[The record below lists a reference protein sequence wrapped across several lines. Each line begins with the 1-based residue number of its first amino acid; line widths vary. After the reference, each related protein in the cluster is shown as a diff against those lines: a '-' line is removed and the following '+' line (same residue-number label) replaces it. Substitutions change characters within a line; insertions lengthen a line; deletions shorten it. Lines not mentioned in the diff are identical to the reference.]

1 MRRAV
6 GPTLVLIALLTG
18 LAVWVVW
25 PQNPDRYLPGII
37 PWPKGS
43 GIHLRLGS
51 TTFDRDNMR
60 LGLDL
65 QGGLSITMQAELDK
79 VAPEDRGDAMKSLIN
94 TLERR
99 VNAYGVSEATIQQ
112 LGEDR
117 VMVQLPGLRDVEEA
131 KKLIGQTAKLE
142 FKEVKEA
149 GGASPAS
156 SPGAQPTYVDT
167 GLTGA
172 DLRRAAPA
180 FQQTTNEPMSQ
191 FEFKE
196 AAAAKFG
203 ELSTRL
209 SQQSPQGRIAIFLD
223 DELITAPV
231 VRSPILGGSG
241 VIEGGFTRESAQTLA
256 IQLNS
261 GALPVPVK
269 PVREQTVDA
278 TLGADSIQR
287 SILAGEIGLGAVILF
302 MVLYY
307 RLPGV
312 LASLA
317 LLIYTVLVLAIFK
330 LIPVTLT
337 LAGIAGFILSIGM
350 AVDANILIFERTR
363 EELRAGR
370 TVGAA
375 IEAGFAR
382 AWTSI
387 RDSNISTII
396 TCIILYYFADQ
407 LGISIVKG
415 FALTLALGVVVSM
428 FTAITITRTFV
439 RATQLAVFQRGGPE
453 TQRPRA
459 LRLFGVTT

>member
-1 MRRAV
+1 MRRAI

-18 LAVWVVW
+18 LAIWVIW
-25 PQNPDRYLPGII
+25 PQNPDRYLPGFI

-43 GIHLRLGS
+43 GIHLNLGA

-65 QGGLSITMQAELDK
+65 QGGLSITMQAQMDQ
-79 VAPEDRGDAMKSLIN
+79 VAPEDRDDAMQSLIS

-117 VMVQLPGLRDVEEA
+117 VMIQLPGLRDIEEA
-131 KKLIGQTAKLE
+131 KKLIGQTAQLE
-142 FKEVKEA
+142 FKEVQA
-149 GGASPAS
+149 PSPAT
-156 SPGAQPTYVDT
+156 PGAEPTYVDT

-172 DLRRAAPA
+172 DLRRASVG
-180 FQQTTNEPMSQ
+180 FQPTTNEPVVQ

-196 AAAAKFG
+196 AAAARFG
-203 ELSTRL
+203 ELTTRL
-209 SQQSPQGRIAIFLD
+209 SQQTPQGQIAIFLD
-223 DELITAPV
+223 EEPVTAPV

-241 VIEGGFTRESAQTLA
+241 IIEGGFTRESAQTLA

-261 GALPVPVK
+261 GALPVPVQT
-269 PVREQTVDA
+269 VREQTVDA

-302 MVLYY
+302 MILYY
-307 RLPGV
+307 RMPGV
-312 LASLA
+312 LAGLA

-330 LIPVTLT
+330 LVPVTMT

-370 TVGAA
+370 TVSAA

-415 FALTLALGVVVSM
+415 FALTLGLGVVVSM
-428 FTAITITRTFV
+428 FTAITITRTFI
-439 RATQLAVFQRGGPE
+439 RATQLAIFQRGSPE